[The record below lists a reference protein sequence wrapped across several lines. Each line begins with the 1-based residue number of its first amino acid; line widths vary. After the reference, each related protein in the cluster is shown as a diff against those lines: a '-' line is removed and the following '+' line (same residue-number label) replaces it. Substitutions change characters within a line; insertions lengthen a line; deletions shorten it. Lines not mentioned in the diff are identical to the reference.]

1 MFSVVRL
8 HAYSSGRALALRIIL
23 ECVLRT
29 ADLRVVA
36 GPPLFHFLFLV
47 RVEMD
52 CTVGTKMGHGTNEH
66 PTKTTMVGTDW
77 SGNFLSPA
85 RARARVRREV

>member
-1 MFSVVRL
+1 MWRSRPRLLRYLSPGSRQRTRTLPSSMFSVVRL

-36 GPPLFHFLFLV
+36 GPPLFHFFFPGAGGDGL
-47 RVEMD
+47 
-52 CTVGTKMGHGTNEH
+52 H
-66 PTKTTMVGTDW
+66 
-77 SGNFLSPA
+77 SGN
-85 RARARVRREV
+85 